1 MQALRNVAEL
11 EENTVYVTFTLME
24 TKAYETSLKNL
35 TKLLESNANATSTAN
50 FTAMW
55 SRTELE

>member
-11 EENTVYVTFTLME
+11 EENTVYVTPTLME

-50 FTAMW
+50 FTAM
-55 SRTELE
+55 